1 MPLDKLK
8 IRTNCADFLH
18 LLSFF
23 VVYHKNKMD
32 NQLLRT
38 AFYHQLKLGRKALKN
53 DALKIAFYHF
63 ENAHILG
70 QKHLIRHTVSHYW
83 MLIFG
88 IRYRKVKEIIGQVV
102 RIIASL
108 LFTLVWVPK
117 GNTGGTNISPIK
129 IMPIRKELKKY
140 F

>member
-1 MPLDKLK
+1 MSKK
-8 IRTNCADFLH
+8 IFKEE
-18 LLSFF
+18 F
-23 VVYHKNKMD
+23 YK
-32 NQLLRT
+32 QLR
-38 AFYHQLKLGRKALKN
+38 LGRIVLKE
-53 DALKIAFYHF
+53 KKYKTSFYHF

-70 QKHLIRHTVSHYW
+70 QKHLIRHTISHYW
-83 MLIFG
+83 MFVFGLQTKNSKEIFG
-88 IRYRKVKEIIGQVV
+88 QIL

-129 IMPIRKELKKY
+129 KIPIREELKKY

>member
-1 MPLDKLK
+1 MSNQELK
-8 IRTNCADFLH
+8 
-18 LLSFF
+18 
-23 VVYHKNKMD
+23 
-32 NQLLRT
+32 T
-38 AFYHQLKLGRKALKN
+38 AFYYQIKLGKEALKKN
-53 DALKIAFYHF
+53 KFEVSFYHL

-70 QKHLIRHTVSHYW
+70 QKHIIRHTISHYW

-88 IRYRKVKEIIGQVV
+88 IKSKSIKEIIGQIV

-108 LFTLVWVPK
+108 LFTLIWVPK